1 MRKKKNKH
9 SVQNLI
15 GIKGFSDY
23 GLSTEHGELIFFT
36 IRPQNISVLS
46 YETVAQKV
54 RQLQQLL
61 SAVPELELLCLDSCE
76 SFEENQRHIKSLLE
90 TEQNP
95 AVRRVL
101 EQDITHL
108 DGIQLE
114 MATARQFLFMIR
126 MKSEKQDQ
134 IFAQANRVEKAISE
148 QGFEVRRLDHPSLKR
163 LLRLFFN
170 GIVFENREAGS
181 PTAGG
186 EEFYSGKDF
195 FDTILPTTIK
205 FNVDHYICGDR
216 FCSTWALKDY
226 PPSTDAQ
233 ALFAQLADRAGV
245 TLRVYNRPVDSPEQR
260 KILQN
265 ATRKN
270 RFAAKANDAQE
281 SINAEENLQDVA
293 TLLANLRRNR
303 EPLLHCAVFIELHAA
318 SLDALRELQQEINM
332 ELTRSKLGVDRLTL
346 RQQEGFLS
354 AGPCGFNQFDV
365 QFERVLPASSVA
377 NFYPLNYSGKTD
389 PAGFY
394 LGRDKFGTNIL
405 VDFDRRAEDKTN
417 ANTLILG
424 NSGQGKSYLM
434 KLILANLR
442 ASGKTI
448 LALDPEAEYAE
459 LCENLGG
466 CYVDFMSGEYMINPL
481 EPKSWADAE
490 SLDTEGP
497 EAFRRTTRLSQHI
510 AYLKDFFRA
519 YKDFTDA
526 QIDTIEIL
534 LEKMY
539 ANHGITDRTDFNRL
553 APSDYPTMEDFYAL
567 VEQEFQDFS
576 PHQGFSPQLPCG
588 TDPELAFESLPL
600 IPQGKHLYT
609 EETLQ
614 EICLGLHS
622 MCRGAESKFFNGHTN
637 VTDSCFL
644 VFGVK
649 GLMDTN
655 QRLKNTMLFNI
666 LAFMTHQLL
675 GRGNAVAAIDEL
687 YLFLSNMTTIE
698 YIRNAMKRVRKK
710 ESALVLASQNV
721 EDFLLPGVK
730 EYTKPLFSIPTHQ
743 FLFNAGNIEPRVFT
757 DTLQLEPSEFER
769 IKYPERGT
777 CLYRCGNE
785 RYLLHVIA
793 PEHKRALFGTAGGR

>member
-1 MRKKKNKH
+1 MQRKKNKN
-9 SVQNLI
+9 SVQDLV
-15 GIKGFSDY
+15 GIKGFSNY
-23 GLSTEHGELIFFT
+23 GLATENGDLIFYS
-36 IRPQNISVLS
+36 IRPMNISVLS

-61 SAVPELELLCLDSCE
+61 SAVPELEFLCMDSCE
-76 SFEENQRHIKSLLE
+76 SFEENQRHIKFLLE
-90 TEQNP
+90 QEPN
-95 AVRRVL
+95 ADVRRVL
-101 EQDITHL
+101 EQDMTHL
-108 DGIQLE
+108 DGIQVE

-126 MKSEKQDQ
+126 MQKNEKQDQ
-134 IFAQANRVEKAISE
+134 VFAQANRVEKAIAE
-148 QGFEVRRLDHPSLKR
+148 QGFEVRRLDRAGVKR
-163 LLRLFFN
+163 LLRLYFTGVAPEHPAPN
-170 GIVFENREAGS
+170 GEIVDPEAC
-181 PTAGG
+181 
-186 EEFYSGKDF
+186 EEFYSRMDF
-195 FDTILPTTIK
+195 FDTTLPATVK
-205 FNVDHYICGDR
+205 FFVDHYVRGDR
-216 FCSTWALKDY
+216 WCCAWALKEY

-233 ALFAQLADRAGV
+233 ALFAQLADRSGV
-245 TLRVYNRPVDSPEQR
+245 TLRIYNRPVDSPEQR
-260 KILQN
+260 RILQN

-270 RFAAKANDAQE
+270 RFAAKASDATE

-293 TLLANLRRNR
+293 TLLATLRRNR
-303 EPLLHCAVFIELHAA
+303 EPLLHTAVFIELHAA
-318 SLDALRELQQEINM
+318 SLEKLRELQQDIAM
-332 ELTRSKLGVDRLTL
+332 ELTRSKLGIDRLTL

-354 AGPCGFNQFDV
+354 ALPMGFNQFDV

-389 PAGFY
+389 PHGFY

-405 VDFDRRAEDKTN
+405 TDFDRRAEDKTN
-417 ANTLILG
+417 ANCLILG

-434 KLILANLR
+434 KLILTNLR
-442 ASGKTI
+442 LSGKTV
-448 LALDPEAEYAE
+448 LALDPEAEYAD
-459 LCENLGG
+459 LCANLGG

-481 EPKSWADAE
+481 EPKSFSDGEHVDGQA
-490 SLDTEGP
+490 P

-519 YKDFTDA
+519 YKDFSDA

-534 LEKMY
+534 LEKLY
-539 ANHGITDRTDFNRL
+539 ANFRITDRTDFGRL
-553 APSDYPTMEDFYAL
+553 TPGDYPTMEDFYAL
-567 VEQEFQDFS
+567 VEQEFQDFN
-576 PHQGFSPQLPCG
+576 PRERQ
-588 TDPELAFESLPL
+588 
-600 IPQGKHLYT
+600 LYT
-609 EETLQ
+609 EEILQ

-637 VTDSCFL
+637 VTDSRFL

-655 QRLKNTMLFNI
+655 KRLKDTMLFNI

-675 GRGNAVAAIDEL
+675 GRGNTVAAIDEL
-687 YLFLSNMTTIE
+687 YIFLTNMTVIE

-710 ESALVLASQNV
+710 ESAVVLASQNC
-721 EDFLLPGVK
+721 EDFLLPGIK
-730 EYTKPLFSIPTHQ
+730 EYTKPLFSIPTHH
-743 FLFNAGNIEPRVFT
+743 FLFNAGNIEPRAYT

-793 PEHKRALFGTAGGR
+793 PEHKQALFGSAGGR

>member
-1 MRKKKNKH
+1 MRNKNKN
-9 SVQNLI
+9 SVQDLI
-15 GIKGFSDY
+15 GIRGFSNY
-23 GLSTEHGELIFFT
+23 GLATDNGELIFYS

-61 SAVPELELLCLDSCE
+61 SAVPELEFLCTDSCE
-76 SFEENQRHIKSLLE
+76 SFEENQRHIKFLIE
-90 TEQNP
+90 NEPNP
-95 AVRRVL
+95 DVRRVL

-108 DGIQLE
+108 DGIQIE

-134 IFAQANRVEKAISE
+134 VFNQANRVEKAIAE
-148 QGFEVRRLDHPSLKR
+148 QGFEVRRLDKAGLKR
-163 LLRLFFN
+163 LLRLYFN
-170 GIVFENREAGS
+170 GTVFESREATS

-186 EEFYSGKDF
+186 DPEKCEEFYSGKNF
-195 FDTILPTTIK
+195 FDTILPATVK
-205 FNVDHYICGDR
+205 FFVDHYVRGDR
-216 FCSTWALKDY
+216 WCCAWALKDY

-245 TLRVYNRPVDSPEQR
+245 TLRIYNRPVDSPEQR
-260 KILQN
+260 RILQN

-270 RFAAKANDAQE
+270 RFSAKATDAQE
-281 SINAEENLQDVA
+281 SINAEENLQDVVA
-293 TLLANLRRNR
+293 LLATLRRNR
-303 EPLLHCAVFIELHAA
+303 EPLLHTAVFIELHAA
-318 SLDALRELQQEINM
+318 NLDKLRELQQDIAM
-332 ELTRSKLGVDRLTL
+332 ELTRSKLGIDRLTL

-354 AGPCGFNQFDV
+354 ALPMGSNQFDS
-365 QFERVLPASSVA
+365 QFERVLPASAVA

-389 PAGFY
+389 PHGFY

-405 VDFDRRAEDKTN
+405 TDFNRRAEDKTN
-417 ANTLILG
+417 ANCLILG

-434 KLILANLR
+434 KLILTNLR
-442 ASGKTI
+442 LSGKTV
-448 LALDPEAEYAE
+448 LALDPEKEYAD
-459 LCENLGG
+459 LCERLGG

-481 EPKSWADAE
+481 EPKSWADAD

-519 YKDFTDA
+519 YKDFSDA

-534 LEKMY
+534 LEKLY
-539 ANHGITDRTDFNRL
+539 ANHGITDRTDFARL
-553 APSDYPTMEDFYAL
+553 APEDYPTVEDFYAL
-567 VEQEFQDFS
+567 IEKEFQDFN
-576 PHQGFSPQLPCG
+576 PQ
-588 TDPELAFESLPL
+588 ER
-600 IPQGKHLYT
+600 QLYT
-609 EETLQ
+609 EEILQ

-637 VTDSCFL
+637 VTDSRFL

-655 QRLKNTMLFNI
+655 KRLKDTMLFNI
-666 LAFMTHQLL
+666 LAFMTNQLL
-675 GRGNAVAAIDEL
+675 GRGNTVAAIDEL
-687 YLFLSNMTTIE
+687 YIFLTNMTVIE

-710 ESALVLASQNV
+710 ESSLVLASQNV

-730 EYTKPLFSIPTHQ
+730 EFTKPLFSIPTHQ
-743 FLFNAGNIEPRVFT
+743 FLFNAGNIEPRIFT

-793 PEHKRALFGTAGGR
+793 PEHKRELFGSAGGR

>member
-1 MRKKKNKH
+1 VQRKKNKN
-9 SVQNLI
+9 SVQDLV
-15 GIKGFSDY
+15 GIKGFSNY
-23 GLSTEHGELIFFT
+23 GLATENGDLIFYS
-36 IRPQNISVLS
+36 IRPMNISVLS

-61 SAVPELELLCLDSCE
+61 SAVPELEFLCMDSCE
-76 SFEENQRHIKSLLE
+76 SFEENQRHIKFLLE
-90 TEQNP
+90 QEPN
-95 AVRRVL
+95 ADVRRVL
-101 EQDITHL
+101 EQDMTHL
-108 DGIQLE
+108 DGIQVE

-126 MKSEKQDQ
+126 MQKNEKQDQ
-134 IFAQANRVEKAISE
+134 VFAQANRVEKAIAE
-148 QGFEVRRLDHPSLKR
+148 QGFEVRRLDRAGVKR
-163 LLRLFFN
+163 LLRLYFTGVAPEHPAPN
-170 GIVFENREAGS
+170 GEIVDPEAC
-181 PTAGG
+181 
-186 EEFYSGKDF
+186 EEFYSRMDF
-195 FDTILPTTIK
+195 FDTTLPATVK
-205 FNVDHYICGDR
+205 FFVDHYVRGDR
-216 FCSTWALKDY
+216 WCCAWALKEY

-233 ALFAQLADRAGV
+233 ALFAQLADRSGV
-245 TLRVYNRPVDSPEQR
+245 TLRIYNRPVDSPEQR
-260 KILQN
+260 RILQN

-270 RFAAKANDAQE
+270 RFAAKASDATE

-293 TLLANLRRNR
+293 TLLATLRRNR
-303 EPLLHCAVFIELHAA
+303 EPLLHTAVFIELHAA
-318 SLDALRELQQEINM
+318 SLEKLRELQQDIAM
-332 ELTRSKLGVDRLTL
+332 ELTRSKLGIDRLTL

-354 AGPCGFNQFDV
+354 ALPMGFNQFDV

-389 PAGFY
+389 PHGFY

-405 VDFDRRAEDKTN
+405 TDFDRRAEDKTN
-417 ANTLILG
+417 ANCLILG

-434 KLILANLR
+434 KLILTNLR
-442 ASGKTI
+442 LSGKTV
-448 LALDPEAEYAE
+448 LALDPEAEYAD
-459 LCENLGG
+459 LCANLGG

-481 EPKSWADAE
+481 EPKSFSDGEHVDGQA
-490 SLDTEGP
+490 P

-519 YKDFTDA
+519 YKDFSDA

-534 LEKMY
+534 LEKLY
-539 ANHGITDRTDFNRL
+539 ANFRITDRTDFGRL
-553 APSDYPTMEDFYAL
+553 TPGDYPTMEDFYAL
-567 VEQEFQDFS
+567 VEQEFQDFN
-576 PHQGFSPQLPCG
+576 PRERQ
-588 TDPELAFESLPL
+588 
-600 IPQGKHLYT
+600 LYT
-609 EETLQ
+609 EEILQ

-637 VTDSCFL
+637 VTDSRFL

-655 QRLKNTMLFNI
+655 KRLKDTMLFNI

-675 GRGNAVAAIDEL
+675 GRGNTVAAIDEL
-687 YLFLSNMTTIE
+687 YIFLTNMTVIE

-710 ESALVLASQNV
+710 ESAVVLASQNC
-721 EDFLLPGVK
+721 EDFLLPGIK
-730 EYTKPLFSIPTHQ
+730 EYTKPLFSIPTHH
-743 FLFNAGNIEPRVFT
+743 FLFNAGNIEPRAYT

-793 PEHKRALFGTAGGR
+793 PEHKQALFGSAGGR

>member
-1 MRKKKNKH
+1 VRNKNKN
-9 SVQNLI
+9 SVQDLI
-15 GIKGFSDY
+15 GIRGFSNY
-23 GLSTEHGELIFFT
+23 GLATDNGELIFYS

-61 SAVPELELLCLDSCE
+61 SAVPELEFLCTDSCE
-76 SFEENQRHIKSLLE
+76 SFEENQRHIKFLIE
-90 TEQNP
+90 NEPNP
-95 AVRRVL
+95 DVRRVL

-108 DGIQLE
+108 DGIQIE

-134 IFAQANRVEKAISE
+134 VFNQANRVEKAIAE
-148 QGFEVRRLDHPSLKR
+148 QGFEVRRLDKAGLKR
-163 LLRLFFN
+163 LLRLYFN
-170 GIVFENREAGS
+170 GTVFESREATS

-186 EEFYSGKDF
+186 DPEKCEEFYSGKNF
-195 FDTILPTTIK
+195 FDTILPATVK
-205 FNVDHYICGDR
+205 FFVDHYVRGDR
-216 FCSTWALKDY
+216 WCCAWALKDY

-245 TLRVYNRPVDSPEQR
+245 TLRIYNRPVDSPEQR
-260 KILQN
+260 RILQN

-270 RFAAKANDAQE
+270 RFSAKATDAQE
-281 SINAEENLQDVA
+281 SINAEENLQDVVA
-293 TLLANLRRNR
+293 LLATLRRNR
-303 EPLLHCAVFIELHAA
+303 EPLLHTAVFIELHAA
-318 SLDALRELQQEINM
+318 NLDKLRELQQDIAM
-332 ELTRSKLGVDRLTL
+332 ELTRSKLGIDRLTL

-354 AGPCGFNQFDV
+354 ALPMGSNQFDS
-365 QFERVLPASSVA
+365 QFERVLPASAVA

-389 PAGFY
+389 PHGFY

-405 VDFDRRAEDKTN
+405 TDFNRRAEDKTN
-417 ANTLILG
+417 ANCLILG

-434 KLILANLR
+434 KLILTNLR
-442 ASGKTI
+442 LSGKTV
-448 LALDPEAEYAE
+448 LALDPEKEYAD
-459 LCENLGG
+459 LCERLGG

-481 EPKSWADAE
+481 EPKSWADAD

-519 YKDFTDA
+519 YKDFSDA

-534 LEKMY
+534 LEKLY
-539 ANHGITDRTDFNRL
+539 ANHGITDRTDFARL
-553 APSDYPTMEDFYAL
+553 APEDYPTVEDFYAL
-567 VEQEFQDFS
+567 IEKEFQDFN
-576 PHQGFSPQLPCG
+576 PQ
-588 TDPELAFESLPL
+588 ER
-600 IPQGKHLYT
+600 QLYT
-609 EETLQ
+609 EEILQ

-637 VTDSCFL
+637 VTDSRFL

-655 QRLKNTMLFNI
+655 KRLKDTMLFNI
-666 LAFMTHQLL
+666 LAFMTNQLL
-675 GRGNAVAAIDEL
+675 GRGNTVAAIDEL
-687 YLFLSNMTTIE
+687 YIFLTNMTVIE

-710 ESALVLASQNV
+710 ESSLVLASQNV

-730 EYTKPLFSIPTHQ
+730 EFTKPLFSIPTHQ
-743 FLFNAGNIEPRVFT
+743 FLFNAGNIEPRIFT

-793 PEHKRALFGTAGGR
+793 PEHKRELFGSAGGR

>member
-1 MRKKKNKH
+1 MQKKKNKD
-9 SVQNLI
+9 SVQDLI
-15 GIKGFSDY
+15 GIKGFSNY
-23 GLSTEHGELIFFT
+23 GLATDNGELIFFS

-61 SAVPELELLCLDSCE
+61 SAVPELEFLCTDSCE
-76 SFEENQRHIKSLLE
+76 SFEENQRHIKFLLE
-90 TEQNP
+90 QEQNP
-95 AVRRVL
+95 AVRAVL
-101 EQDITHL
+101 EQDIAHL
-108 DGIQLE
+108 DGIQIE
-114 MATARQFLFMIR
+114 MATARQFLFLLR
-126 MKSEKQDQ
+126 VKSEKQDQ
-134 IFAQANRVEKAISE
+134 VFNQANRVEKAITE
-148 QGFEVRRLDHPSLKR
+148 QGFEARRLDHAGIKR
-163 LLRLFFN
+163 LLRLYFCCSAPEHPAPS
-170 GIVFENREAGS
+170 GEIIDPEAC
-181 PTAGG
+181 
-186 EEFYSGKDF
+186 EEYYSRMNF
-195 FDTILPTTIK
+195 FDTILPATVK
-205 FNVDHYICGDR
+205 FFVDHYVRGDR
-216 FCSTWALKDY
+216 WCSAWALKEY

-245 TLRVYNRPVDSPEQR
+245 TLRIYNRPVDSPEQR
-260 KILQN
+260 RILQN

-270 RFAAKANDAQE
+270 RFAAKATDAQE

-293 TLLANLRRNR
+293 ALLANLRRNR
-303 EPLLHCAVFIELHAA
+303 EPLLHTAVFLELHAA
-318 SLDALRELQQEINM
+318 NLDKLRELQQDIAM
-332 ELTRSKLGVDRLTL
+332 ELTRSKLGIDRLTL

-354 AGPCGFNQFDV
+354 ALPFGANQFDV

-389 PAGFY
+389 SHGFY

-405 VDFDRRAEDKTN
+405 TDFDRRAEDKTN
-417 ANTLILG
+417 ANCLILG

-442 ASGKTI
+442 ESGKTV
-448 LALDPEAEYAE
+448 LALDPEAEYAD
-459 LCENLGG
+459 LCANLGG

-481 EPKSWADAE
+481 EPKSWNDGEA
-490 SLDTEGP
+490 DTEGP

-534 LEKMY
+534 LEKLY
-539 ANHGITDRTDFNRL
+539 ANFHINDRTNFSLL
-553 APSDYPTMEDFYAL
+553 APGDYPTMENFYAL
-567 VEQEFQDFS
+567 IEQEFQDFN
-576 PHQGFSPQLPCG
+576 PQ
-588 TDPELAFESLPL
+588 ER
-600 IPQGKHLYT
+600 QLYT
-609 EETLQ
+609 EEMLQ

-637 VTDSCFL
+637 VTDSRFL

-655 QRLKNTMLFNI
+655 KRLKDTMLFNI
-666 LAFMTHQLL
+666 LAFMTNQLL
-675 GRGNAVAAIDEL
+675 GRGNTVAAIDEL
-687 YLFLSNMTTIE
+687 YIFLTNMTVIE

-710 ESALVLASQNV
+710 ESALVLASQNC
-721 EDFLLPGVK
+721 EDFLIEGVK
-730 EYTKPLFSIPTHQ
+730 EYTKPLFSIPTHH
-743 FLFNAGNIEPRVFT
+743 FLFNAGNIEPRAYT

-793 PEHKRALFGTAGGR
+793 PEHKSALFGSAGGR

>member
-1 MRKKKNKH
+1 MQKRKNRN
-9 SVQNLI
+9 SVQDLI
-15 GIKGFSDY
+15 GIKGFSSY
-23 GLSTEHGELIFFT
+23 GLQTEQGELIFFS

-61 SAVPELELLCLDSCE
+61 SAVPELEFLCTDSCE
-76 SFEENQRHIKSLLE
+76 SFEENQRHIKFLLE
-90 TEQNP
+90 QEPNH
-95 AVRRVL
+95 AVRAVL
-101 EQDITHL
+101 EQDIAHL
-108 DGIQLE
+108 DGIQIE
-114 MATARQFLFMIR
+114 MATARQFLFLLR
-126 MKSEKQDQ
+126 VKSEKQVQ
-134 IFAQANRVEKAISE
+134 VFNQANRVEKAITE
-148 QGFEVRRLDHPSLKR
+148 QGFEVRRLDKAGLKR
-163 LLRLFFN
+163 LLRLYFT
-170 GIVFENREAGS
+170 GIAPERPAPSGEVIDLEAC
-181 PTAGG
+181 
-186 EEFYSGKDF
+186 EEYYSRMDF
-195 FDTILPTTIK
+195 LDTILPATEK
-205 FNVDHYICGDR
+205 FFVDHYVRGDR
-216 FCSTWALKDY
+216 WCCAWALKDY
-226 PPSTDAQ
+226 PPSTDVQ
-233 ALFAQLADRAGV
+233 ALFAQLTDRAGV

-260 KILQN
+260 RILQN

-270 RFAAKANDAQE
+270 RFSAKASDATE

-293 TLLANLRRNR
+293 TLLATLRRNR
-303 EPLLHCAVFIELHAA
+303 EPLLHTAVFLELHAA
-318 SLDALRELQQEINM
+318 SLEKLRELQQDIAM
-332 ELTRSKLGVDRLTL
+332 ELTRSKLGIDRLTL

-354 AGPCGFNQFDV
+354 AWPCGFNQFDV

-389 PAGFY
+389 PHGFY

-405 VDFDRRAEDKTN
+405 TDFDRRAEDKTN
-417 ANTLILG
+417 ANVLILG

-442 ASGKTI
+442 ESGKTV
-448 LALDPEAEYAE
+448 LALDPEAEYAD
-459 LCENLGG
+459 LCANLGG

-481 EPKSWADAE
+481 EPKSWNDGE
-490 SLDTEGP
+490 IVDTEGP

-534 LEKMY
+534 LEKLY
-539 ANHGITDRTDFNRL
+539 AQFGITDRTDFNRL
-553 APSDYPTMEDFYAL
+553 APRDYPTMEDFYAL
-567 VEQEFQDFS
+567 IEQEFQDFNS
-576 PHQGFSPQLPCG
+576 QQR
-588 TDPELAFESLPL
+588 
-600 IPQGKHLYT
+600 QLYT
-609 EETLQ
+609 EEILQ

-637 VTDSCFL
+637 VTDSRFL

-655 QRLKNTMLFNI
+655 KRLKDTMLFNI
-666 LAFMTHQLL
+666 LAFMTNQLL
-675 GRGNAVAAIDEL
+675 GRGNTVAAIDEL
-687 YLFLSNMTTIE
+687 YIFLTNMTVIE

-710 ESALVLASQNV
+710 ESALVLASQNC
-721 EDFLLPGVK
+721 EDFLIEGVK
-730 EYTKPLFSIPTHQ
+730 EYTKPLFSIPTHH
-743 FLFNAGNIEPRVFT
+743 FLFNAGNIEPRAYT

-793 PEHKRALFGTAGGR
+793 PEHKSALFGSAGGR